1 MAISASNIVEVLPR
15 ILTGTGSDLVFN
27 GLVLDDN
34 AVLKNNTPTS
44 FSSADSVAK
53 TFGAN
58 SDEYTFASTYFS
70 GYANSRVKPSA
81 LYFYRLNPASAPAFV
96 RGVEL
101 KPADALTAL
110 KAITAGTFNITI
122 SGNNVA
128 LLEHDLSSLNSL
140 TDIASDLQTAI
151 RAKGTATEDG
161 VSEDIDALK
170 NATVEYSATLKA
182 FTVSSGDTGDTAS
195 VTSPTGTIA
204 EALGFAS
211 DTDTISGGANFAT
224 VSETMTAVTAQF
236 QNFVTFTTLKEPEDE
251 DAMLLAKWATTQA
264 NAGTLYLYVC
274 YDSSAGNLDENNTT
288 CIVEQ
293 MKAEEIGATCMC
305 YPDSEKAAFIM
316 GTAAS
321 IAWEQ
326 RNGAITLA
334 FKSQNG
340 MGADVQDTDDANALD
355 AHGVNYV
362 GNFATR
368 NDGFVFLY
376 NGQMLGDWEWIDTYL
391 NACWIC
397 NALQVQIMSG
407 FTSAGRV
414 PYTEAGYAMIRAWC
428 KDVILR
434 ALNNGVIDAGVS
446 LSETQKATLIS
457 ELGDDYSDEIYNNGY
472 YLQIVDATAQIRQ
485 QRKSPTCNFV
495 YTYGGSVH
503 RLTLPALAVV

>member
-53 TFGAN
+53 TFG
-58 SDEYTFASTYFS
+58 SSSEEYTFAATYFG

-81 LYFYRLNPASAPAFV
+81 LYFYRLNSAAAPAFV

-101 KPADALTAL
+101 TPADALTAL
-110 KAITAGTFNITI
+110 KAITAGDMTLTV

-128 LLEHDLSSLNSL
+128 LTAVDFSTVTSLSDAAD
-140 TDIASDLQTAI
+140 TLQAAI
-151 RAKGTATEDG
+151 RA
-161 VSEDIDALK
+161 VSEEEAVA
-170 NATVEYSATLKA
+170 NVAVSYSSTLKA
-182 FTVSSGDTGDTAS
+182 FTISSGDTGETAS
-195 VTSPTGTIA
+195 ITCPTGTA
-204 EALGFAS
+204 ADVFGFA
-211 DTDTISGGANFAT
+211 TDTATISAGANAAT
-224 VSETMTAVTAQF
+224 VTETMTAVTAQF
-236 QNFVTFTTLKEPEDE
+236 QNFVTFTTLTEPEDS
-251 DAMLLAKWATTQA
+251 DAMLLAKWATAQA

-274 YDSSAGNLDENNTT
+274 YDSSAANLDENNTT
-288 CIVEQ
+288 CIAEQ
-293 MKAEEIGATCMC
+293 LKAEEVGATCIC

-316 GTAAS
+316 GAAAS

-326 RNGAITLA
+326 RNGAITFA

-340 MGADVQDTDDANALD
+340 MGADVQDTDDANALEK
-355 AHGVNYV
+355 HSVNYV
-362 GNFATR
+362 GNWATR
-368 NDGFVFLY
+368 NDNFVFLY
-376 NGQMLGDWEWIDTYL
+376 NGCMLGEWAWIDTYL
-391 NACWIC
+391 NACWLC

-407 FTSAGRV
+407 FTAAGRV

-428 KDVILR
+428 KDVINR
-434 ALNNGVIDAGVS
+434 ARNNGVIDAGVNI
-446 LSETQKATLIS
+446 SETQKATLIQ

-485 QRKSPTCNFV
+485 QRESPTCNFV